1 MIETLLPLTI
11 IILLI
16 LFNGLFVAVE
26 FAVVASS
33 HTRLAQLADE
43 GSGAAQR
50 VLLILNDRKWQTRFI
65 IMAQL
70 GITLASLGLGM
81 YGEHTIAEWILAPLE
96 HYGRLAE
103 VTAHS
108 VASVIAIGLMTYLHV
123 VLGEVV
129 PKSIA
134 LQAPEA
140 TALRVIGP
148 ISFIERIFSPAIFVL
163 NLIANAIMR
172 LVGIP
177 QADIHDRLMSAE
189 ELEIIVEESFEGGL
203 IEPAEQLY
211 IENILDMRERTVGQ
225 VMTPRTRIEGISVDE
240 DPDRVAEIACDSLH
254 SRYPI
259 YQDDL
264 DTIIGLLHIKDL
276 ARQRLSGDGPINLR
290 EMAKRRPVLVA
301 PDTLQLDAMLDRFR
315 REKATLAVVIDEFG
329 GTAGIISI
337 EDLIEEVVGEIQDEF
352 DEESA
357 PFEILG
363 ERELRVQG
371 HLLLD
376 ELNQHFDLT
385 LEHPEIYTVG
395 GLIMTSLGRI
405 PHIGDEAEVDGV
417 IFTVES
423 VDGRAVESVRV
434 QLPEPL
440 VDGDDPAENSPNGE
454 LVD

>member
-1 MIETLLPLTI
+1 MDVLLPLSI
-11 IILLI
+11 IALLI
-16 LFNGLFVAVE
+16 FFNGLFVAVE

-33 HTRLAQLADE
+33 RTRLAQSADE
-43 GSGAAQR
+43 GSGAAKR
-50 VLLILNDRKWQTRFI
+50 VLLILSDRKWQTHFI

-81 YGEHTIAEWILAPLE
+81 YGEQTIAEWILHPLQE
-96 HYGRLAE
+96 THWLTK

-108 VASVIAIGLMTYLHV
+108 VASIIAIGLMTYLHV

-148 ISFIERIFSPAIFVL
+148 VSFIERIFSPAIYVL
-163 NLIANAIMR
+163 NLIANGAMR

-177 QADIHDRLMSAE
+177 QADAHDRLLSAE
-189 ELEIIVEESFEGGL
+189 ELEIIVEESFGEGL

-240 DPDRVAEIACDSLH
+240 DPTRALEIACDSLH

-259 YQDDL
+259 YQDNL

-276 ARQRLSGDGPINLR
+276 ARQRLRGDGSLNLR
-290 EMAKRRPVLVA
+290 EMAESRPVLVV
-301 PDTLQLDAMLDRFR
+301 PETLPLDAMLDRFR

-329 GTAGIISI
+329 GTAGIVTT

-352 DEESA
+352 DEEST
-357 PFEILG
+357 PFEVLG

-371 HLLLD
+371 LLLLD
-376 ELNQHFDLT
+376 ELNQHFDLE

-395 GLIMTSLGRI
+395 GLIMSSLGRI
-405 PHIGDEAEVDGV
+405 PEVGDETEVDGV
-417 IFTVES
+417 TFTVES
-423 VDGRAVESVRV
+423 VEGRAVESVRV
-434 QLPEPL
+434 LLPEPL
-440 VDGDDPAENSPNGE
+440 TDESDTDYAAHGREFVD
-454 LVD
+454 